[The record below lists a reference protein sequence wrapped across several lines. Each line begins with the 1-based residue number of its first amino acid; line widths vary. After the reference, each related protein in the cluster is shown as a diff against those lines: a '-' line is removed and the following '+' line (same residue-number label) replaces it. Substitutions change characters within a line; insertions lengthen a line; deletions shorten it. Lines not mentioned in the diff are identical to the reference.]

1 MSEQTQ
7 ALALAP
13 PRLPYHPALQERFG
27 VSLAGWRTLIDSV
40 FPSAKTPDGVILALS
55 YCQAR
60 GLDVFKRPVHVVPMW
75 SSALK
80 RSVETVWPGI
90 AEVRTTAMRT
100 GEYAGIAPVEYG
112 PTITKTFTGSVRD
125 RNDRETTKTV
135 EVSFPEWAQVS
146 VFRIIGGHRVEFAGP
161 KVYWLETYSTASP
174 RSELPNDR
182 WVRAPFGQ
190 IEKCAEAAAL
200 RRAFPEEASSYTA
213 EEMEG
218 KVLESDAPPAAVAA
232 EEAVASKAKTIAD
245 ALRARRKP
253 EVVEPAPPVDPE
265 PDRLQEAAPLAQEP
279 APATP
284 QDGAPE
290 NEPLSEDEPP
300 VVDEDGQTVLLTPP
314 AQPSERKLFTAELEE
329 LCALAREARLGSTP
343 DESEE
348 VLRDHVRMTF
358 QAELEDLP
366 FFLVGPVKEWLK
378 KPVIPRPKG
387 TRR

>member
-1 MSEQTQ
+1 MNEQTQ

-112 PTITKTFTGSVRD
+112 PTIAKTFTGSVRD

-200 RRAFPEEASSYTA
+200 RRAFPEEASTYTA
-213 EEMEG
+213 EEMED
-218 KVLESDAPPAAVAA
+218 KVIEGGAPAAAVAA
-232 EEAVASKAKTIAD
+232 EEAVASKAKTIAN

-253 EVVEPAPPVDPE
+253 EVVEPAPPVAPE
-265 PDRLQEAAPLAQEP
+265 PDRQQEAAPV
-279 APATP
+279 
-284 QDGAPE
+284 APE
-290 NEPLSEDEPP
+290 EPP
-300 VVDEDGQTVLLTPP
+300 AELAELLDQADEAVSHFLDEDGQAVLIAPP
-314 AQPSERKLFTAELEE
+314 ASGPSERKLFTAELEE

-358 QAELEDLP
+358 ECELEDLP
-366 FFLVGPVKEWLK
+366 FFLVTPVKEWLK